1 MSPTYSYQNESSLAL
16 VAAAFVEETGFKVR
30 MTGDRHFLVK
40 IEKKPGYTI
49 VSQDPAFETIAE
61 VEVWLEGDQVV
72 MVVEQLVYGE
82 LRPKIDALIECLL
95 TLTIE
100 GLHVIKSRC

>member
-1 MSPTYSYQNESSLAL
+1 MNPTYRYQNESSLAL
-16 VAAAFVEETGFKVR
+16 VAAAIVEEAGFKVR

-40 IEKKPGYTI
+40 VEIKPGYTI
-49 VSQDPAFETIAE
+49 LSQDPTFETIAE
-61 VEVWLEGDQVV
+61 VEVWLEGEQTV

-95 TLTIE
+95 TLPIE
-100 GLHVIKSRC
+100 GLHVIKSR